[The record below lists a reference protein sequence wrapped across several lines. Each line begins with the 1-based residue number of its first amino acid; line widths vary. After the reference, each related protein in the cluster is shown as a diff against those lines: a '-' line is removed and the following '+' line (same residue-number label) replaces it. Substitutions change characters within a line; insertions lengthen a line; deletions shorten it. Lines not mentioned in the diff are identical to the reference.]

1 MNPNKS
7 GHSGATRHGNT
18 VASNPENVLNG
29 MQIFKTFPLNL
40 EGKLNVNKSEYWIF
54 LHTNPNPK

>member
-40 EGKLNVNKSEYWIF
+40 EGKLNVNKSEY
-54 LHTNPNPK
+54 